1 MINNVKD
8 FVLDNSSSSCYIDDI
23 EAFVYGPFTSRFWM
37 LRKHIITMNKGDL
50 AVDAPFLSWNCIT
63 LSIKNKWDIYLII
76 KNETVMTNFLK
87 LLIHKTNSVNG
98 YRDSAIRLKQQRLN
112 LMKSAF
118 KPSELTESKI

>member
-1 MINNVKD
+1 
-8 FVLDNSSSSCYIDDI
+8 
-23 EAFVYGPFTSRFWM
+23 
-37 LRKHIITMNKGDL
+37 MNKRDL
-50 AVDAPFLSWNCIT
+50 GIDAPFLSWNCIT

-112 LMKSAF
+112 IMKRAI
-118 KPSELTESKI
+118 KPREQTESKI